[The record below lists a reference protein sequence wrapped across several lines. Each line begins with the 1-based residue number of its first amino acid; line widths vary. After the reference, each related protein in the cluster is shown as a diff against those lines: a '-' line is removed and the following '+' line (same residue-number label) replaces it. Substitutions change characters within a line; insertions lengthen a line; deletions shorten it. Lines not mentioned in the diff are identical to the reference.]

1 MTAPAC
7 DIHHTKAITFNSA
20 VYNFVEAS
28 FLSNTVVPD
37 KTMSRQSVLSTPVA
51 PLTRRYRETP
61 TSPTVSPFR
70 IAWTEV
76 SEWNT
81 YRQDVFQFFNSLP
94 PEEHAAIVDP
104 GDYMAERYEILEG
117 LLEPTSEL
125 ELHDPIQVLFH
136 YPHNRAARPIAAS
149 HVHASIKPYS
159 ASKYHLVGD
168 PDYVFVYDERV
179 VGAVELKTFWSVTA
193 QQIDEVFTGK
203 FLQVLS

>member
-20 VYNFVEAS
+20 VYNVEPS
-28 FLSNTVVPD
+28 FLSKTVIPD
-37 KTMSRQSVLSTPVA
+37 KTMSRHSVLSTAVA
-51 PLTRRYRETP
+51 PLTRGYRETP

-70 IAWTEV
+70 IAWTEA

-81 YRQDVFQFFNSLP
+81 YRRDVFQFFNSLL

-117 LLEPTSEL
+117 LLEPTSEHGL
-125 ELHDPIQVLFH
+125 QDPIQVLFH

-149 HVHASIKPYS
+149 HVHAKIKPYE

-168 PDYVFVYDERV
+168 PDYVFVHDERV
-179 VGAVELKTFWSVTA
+179 VGAIELKTFWSVTA
-193 QQIDEVFTGK
+193 QQIDDVFTGK
-203 FLQVLS
+203 SLQVLS